1 MHTFDILLGYDF
13 LDHYTTSLRYPN
25 LFKLIDIVICTKIN
39 QLTPSYIRN
48 CPFLD
53 FLVPEKSLKYRWISR
68 GRLLHSDQT
77 TYIFSESRKFNF
89 VIFHHIS
96 T

>member
-1 MHTFDILLGYDF
+1 MAFEILTLHQILPAKQASMHTFGILLGYDF

-39 QLTPSYIRN
+39 QLTPSYIIN

-68 GRLLHSDQT
+68 GRLL
-77 TYIFSESRKFNF
+77 
-89 VIFHHIS
+89 
-96 T
+96 